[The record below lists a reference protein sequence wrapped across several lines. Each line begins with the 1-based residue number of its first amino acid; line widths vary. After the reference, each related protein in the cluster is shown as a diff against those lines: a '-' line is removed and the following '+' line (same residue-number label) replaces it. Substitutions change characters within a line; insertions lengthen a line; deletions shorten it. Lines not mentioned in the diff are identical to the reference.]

1 MTRYLFPRNGG
12 PAQAVD
18 SYDRYDARCDP
29 SMKKAGIVSYIGIAG
44 LLKCRT
50 KAHFIPKDQRFW
62 SL

>member
-29 SMKKAGIVSYIGIAG
+29 SMKKAGIVS
-44 LLKCRT
+44 
-50 KAHFIPKDQRFW
+50 
-62 SL
+62 